1 MLIFWDGSGVC
12 RVAKRLEDGEFHWP
26 RVQDGAMHLTAA
38 QFSVLFAGLDWKCVT
53 VPSDNLAR
61 PIEGHDRP
69 APMDLV
75 FHSLG
80 NVLCI

>member
-69 APMDLV
+69 SPMDLV

>member
-38 QFSVLFAGLDWKCVT
+38 SSQCCSRDWTECVT